1 MPSAITEQNTGGVER
16 LDIAGSCLTG
26 RGPNFA
32 HIVRS
37 SLLINICSTPNPI
50 LRQRQPSEEGRFCLL
65 LRPLWIGFDT
75 LWTPRQESS
84 CWRRHCTVSLL
95 CCRRNEQ
102 PDAPLAVSSR
112 PRSGEPRLKW
122 HAERGNHHGLIATT
136 PSFGLEVTFHHMRYG
151 RAISLETSPSAACL
165 SLGSNGSGCFPEIDP
180 AS

>member
-112 PRSGEPRLKW
+112 PRSGEPRLNW
-122 HAERGNHHGLIATT
+122 HAERGNHHGADRDNAQLR
-136 PSFGLEVTFHHMRYG
+136 FGSHFPPYALRPGNFPGDICFR
-151 RAISLETSPSAACL
+151 SLSKPR
-165 SLGSNGSGCFPEIDP
+165 
-180 AS
+180 